1 MDWEW
6 NINEFPLSNII
17 IMGDHLESLLKIVLV
32 LGWNLQ
38 TDMLR
43 YRDISYFTISRQQQ
57 YSKSILMKTLAIGH
71 I

>member
-1 MDWEW
+1 
-6 NINEFPLSNII
+6 
-17 IMGDHLESLLKIVLV
+17 MGDPLERLLKIVLV

-43 YRDISYFTISRQQQ
+43 HRDISYFTISRQQQ